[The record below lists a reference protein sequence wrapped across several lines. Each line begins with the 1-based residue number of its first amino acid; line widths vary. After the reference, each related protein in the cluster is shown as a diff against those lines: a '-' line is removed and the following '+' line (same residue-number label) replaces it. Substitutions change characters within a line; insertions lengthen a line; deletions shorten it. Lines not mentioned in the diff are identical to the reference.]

1 MEFKNKVIV
10 ITGGAQ
16 GIGLELANT
25 FKKQHAHV
33 CVIDCIEGDHFVGDV
48 GNKEHL
54 ELFAKDVIQKYGH
67 VDVLINNAAKN
78 GMDAAN
84 IQDKAEI
91 SQNIADMDATNF
103 ANLIGVNLDEELA
116 DMIKYQRAYE
126 ASAKVFSTANN
137 LIDVILTMV

>member
-33 CVIDCIEGDHFVGDV
+33 CVIDCIEGDYFVGDV

-67 VDVLINNAAKN
+67 VDVLINNAPPQMKGINECSYEQFQTALNVGVIAPFYLSKLFLPYFSQ
-78 GMDAAN
+78 GASIIN
-84 IQDKAEI
+84 ISSSSGSNKKSYRI
-91 SQNIADMDATNF
+91 I
-103 ANLIGVNLDEELA
+103 LA
-116 DMIKYQRAYE
+116 
-126 ASAKVFSTANN
+126 
-137 LIDVILTMV
+137 